1 MKQHLSNF
9 ARILLVAVCVAVL
22 LSVSPAVAQ
31 EKTVKIGVVT
41 FLSGAAAAPF
51 GVPAKN
57 AADVVVEAA
66 NAGKLPAPY
75 TTKGIGGGTIELTYV
90 DEAGGTTKQVTE
102 YRNLVQRDVDLVI
115 GYISSGD
122 CLAIAPVAEELKKLT
137 VFFDCGTPRIF
148 EDASYKYAFR
158 TGPMSTMDN
167 VALAMYVTQAKPN
180 IKKIAGINQNY
191 AWGQD
196 SWNDFE
202 ASMKVLKPGV
212 EVATAQWPQL
222 LAGQYGAEISALL
235 SSGADVVH
243 SSFWGGDLEAF
254 ILQAS
259 PRGLFTKST
268 VLLTGG
274 ETAVQKLGG
283 QIPDGTVIGARGP
296 FDMFAPDTALNRWFR
311 QAYQDKYGVPPS
323 YPAYKMAQAI
333 LGVKSAYE
341 KARAGNKGKTPSQ
354 DQVIAAFE
362 NLSFEGPGGKVQ
374 MSTGKGHQAVQGT
387 AYGTLK
393 HEKGQVTLVDV
404 KTYPADKVTP
414 PDGVKSEA
422 WIKAGFKKPS

>member
-1 MKQHLSNF
+1 MRRSLHTYTNALL
-9 ARILLVAVCVAVL
+9 AICIVILLV
-22 LSVSPAVAQ
+22 LSTAAAQ
-31 EKTVKIGVVT
+31 EKAVKIGVVT

-57 AADVVVEAA
+57 AADLVVDAA
-66 NAGKLPAPY
+66 NSGKLPVPY
-75 TTKGIGGGTIELTYV
+75 ATKGIGGGNVELVYV

-102 YRNLVQRDVDLVI
+102 YRNLVQRPDIDLVI

-122 CLAIAPVAEELKKLT
+122 CLAIAPIAEEAKKLT

-148 EDASYKYAFR
+148 EDASYKYVFR

-167 VALAMYVTQAKPN
+167 IALAMYVTEIKPN
-180 IKKIAGINQNY
+180 VKKIAGINQNY

-196 SWNDFE
+196 SWADFE
-202 ASMKVLKPGV
+202 SSMKVLKPGV

-222 LAGQYGAEISALL
+222 LAGQYGAEISSLL

-254 ILQAS
+254 ILQAA

-274 ETAVQKLGG
+274 ETAIQKLGS

-296 FDMFAPDTALNRWFR
+296 FDMFAPDTPLNRWFR
-311 QAYQDKYGVPPS
+311 QAYQAKYNVPPS
-323 YPAYKMAQAI
+323 YPAYKMAQSV

-341 KARAGNKGKTPSQ
+341 KAKAANKGKAPSQ
-354 DQVIAAFE
+354 EQIIAAFE
-362 NLSFEGPGGKVQ
+362 NLTFEGPGGKVA

-387 AYGTLK
+387 AYGTVK
-393 HEKGQVTLVDV
+393 HDKGKATVTNIKVF
-404 KTYPADKVTP
+404 PSDKVTP

>member
-1 MKQHLSNF
+1 MTQHLSSS
-9 ARILLVAVCVAVL
+9 ARIPLAAVCMVL
-22 LSVSPAVAQ
+22 LLLCSATVAQ
-31 EKTVKIGVVT
+31 EKPVKIGVVT

-75 TTKGIGGGTIELTYV
+75 ATKGIGGGTIELTYV

-122 CLAIAPVAEELKKLT
+122 CLAIAPVAEEVKKLT

-148 EDASYKYAFR
+148 EDASYKYVFR
-158 TGPMSTMDN
+158 TGAMATMDN
-167 VALAMYVTQAKPN
+167 IALAMYITQAKPD

-222 LAGQYGAEISALL
+222 LSGQYGAEISALL
-235 SSGADVVH
+235 SSGADVLH
-243 SSFWGGDLEAF
+243 TSLWGGDLEAF
-254 ILQAS
+254 ILQAV
-259 PRGLFTKST
+259 PRGLFNKST

-274 ETAVQKLGG
+274 DTAIQKLGS

-296 FDMFAPDTALNRWFR
+296 FDIYAPDTALNRWFR
-311 QAYQDKYGVPPS
+311 KAYQDKYGIPPN

-341 KARAGNKGKTPSQ
+341 KAKAGNKGKTPTQ

-362 NLSFEGPGGKVQ
+362 HLTFEGPGGKVE

-387 AYGTLK
+387 AYGTIK
-393 HEKGQVTLVDV
+393 HEKGKTTVVNV
-404 KTYPADKVTP
+404 RTYPADKVTP

>member
-1 MKQHLSNF
+1 MKPHQSNS
-9 ARILLVAVCVAVL
+9 ARIFLVAVCVAGL
-22 LSVSPAVAQ
+22 LSASPAVAQ

-57 AADVVVEAA
+57 AADLVVEAA
-66 NAGKLPAPY
+66 NAGKLPVPY
-75 TTKGIGGGTIELTYV
+75 TTKGMGGGAIELTFV

-148 EDASYKYAFR
+148 EDASYKYVFR
-158 TGPMSTMDN
+158 TGAMATMDN
-167 VALAMYVTQAKPN
+167 IALAMYVTQAKPN

-222 LAGQYGAEISALL
+222 LSGQYGAEISALL
-235 SSGADVVH
+235 ASGADVAH

-259 PRGLFTKST
+259 PRGLFTRST
-268 VLLTGG
+268 VLLTCG

-296 FDMFAPDTALNRWFR
+296 FDMFAPDTPLNRWFR
-311 QAYQDKYGVPPS
+311 KAYQDKHGVPPT

-341 KARAGNKGKTPSQ
+341 KAKASNKGKAPNQ

-362 NLSFEGPGGKVQ
+362 SLTFEGPGGTVQ

-387 AYGTLK
+387 AYGTVK

>member
-1 MKQHLSNF
+1 MAAKLCSLG
-9 ARILLVAVCVAVL
+9 AAVAVHGTRFDSPQSFGEGQTMEQVA
-22 LSVSPAVAQ
+22 
-31 EKTVKIGVVT
+31 
-41 FLSGAAAAPF
+41 
-51 GVPAKN
+51 
-57 AADVVVEAA
+57 
-66 NAGKLPAPY
+66 
-75 TTKGIGGGTIELTYV
+75 
-90 DEAGGTTKQVTE
+90 
-102 YRNLVQRDVDLVI
+102 RDVADET
-115 GYISSGD
+115 G
-122 CLAIAPVAEELKKLT
+122 
-137 VFFDCGTPRIF
+137 GTPRIF
-148 EDASYKYAFR
+148 EDASYKYVFR
-158 TGPMSTMDN
+158 TGAMATMDN
-167 VALAMYVTQAKPN
+167 IALAMYVIQAKPD

-212 EVATAQWPQL
+212 EVVTAQWPQL

-235 SSGADVVH
+235 ASGADVVH
-243 SSFWGGDLEAF
+243 SSFWGGDLEGF
-254 ILQAS
+254 ILQAV
-259 PRGLFTKST
+259 PRGLFKKST

-274 ETAVQKLGG
+274 DTAIQKLGS

-311 QAYQDKYGVPPS
+311 KAYQDKYGVPPN
-323 YPAYKMAQAI
+323 YPAYKMAQAF

-341 KARAGNKGKTPSQ
+341 KARAGNKGKTPNQ

-374 MSTGKGHQAVQGT
+374 MSTGKGHQAVYGT
-387 AYGTLK
+387 AYGTVK
-393 HEKGQVTLVDV
+393 HEKGQTTVVDV
-404 KTYPADKVTP
+404 KAYPADKVTP

>member
-1 MKQHLSNF
+1 MKQKLNS
-9 ARILLVAVCVAVL
+9 AKIVLAAVCAAVL
-22 LSVSPAVAQ
+22 LSCAVAVAQ
-31 EKTVKIGVVT
+31 EKPVKIGVVT

-51 GVPAKN
+51 GVPARN

-75 TTKGIGGGTIELTYV
+75 TTKGIGGGTVELTYV

-122 CLAIAPVAEELKKLT
+122 CLAIAPVAEEMKKLT

-148 EDASYKYAFR
+148 EDASYKYVFR
-158 TGPMSTMDN
+158 TGAMATMDN
-167 VALAMYVTQAKPN
+167 VALAMYVLQDKPN
-180 IKKIAGINQNY
+180 IKKVAGINQNY

-196 SWNDFE
+196 SWNDFD

-222 LAGQYGAEISALL
+222 LSGQYGAEISALL

-243 SSFWGGDLEAF
+243 SSLWGGDLEAF
-254 ILQAS
+254 ILQAV
-259 PRGLFTKST
+259 PRGLFTKSK

-274 ETAVQKLGG
+274 ETAIQKLGS
-283 QIPDGTVIGARGP
+283 QIPDGTVVGARGP
-296 FDMFAPDTALNRWFR
+296 FDMYAPDTALNRWFR
-311 QAYQDKYGVPPS
+311 KAYQDKYGVLPS

-341 KARAGNKGKTPSQ
+341 KAKTGNKGKAPSQ

-362 NLSFEGPGGKVQ
+362 NLTFEGPGGKVQ

-387 AYGTLK
+387 AYGTIK
-393 HEKGQVTLVDV
+393 HEKGQTTVVNV
-404 KTYPADKVTP
+404 RTYPADKVTP